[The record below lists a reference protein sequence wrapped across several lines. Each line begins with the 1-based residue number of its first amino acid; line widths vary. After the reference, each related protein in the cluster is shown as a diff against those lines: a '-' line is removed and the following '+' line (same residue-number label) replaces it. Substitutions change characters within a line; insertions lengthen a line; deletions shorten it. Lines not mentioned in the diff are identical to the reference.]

1 MRQRQNNLKR
11 SPTKDTN
18 VLFYN
23 NEKIEIVHDFNYL
36 GVIFNFTSSFTL
48 YNQYVIGKALRA
60 SVVLLSNLYNVEVN
74 PKMALEHFDTLLG
87 LFCHTAVKLWFTKCK
102 GIEQIQLYFLQ
113 IIVWC
118 KKFNMFNC
126 SIL

>member
-11 SPTKDTN
+11 SPTKDTK

-36 GVIFNFTSSFTL
+36 GVIFNFTSSFT
-48 YNQYVIGKALRA
+48 
-60 SVVLLSNLYNVEVN
+60 VN

-87 LFCHTAVKLWFTKCK
+87 LFCHTAVKFGVLPSVKALN
-102 GIEQIQLYFLQ
+102 EY
-113 IIVWC
+113 
-118 KKFNMFNC
+118 
-126 SIL
+126 S